1 MASNAKKPAKK
12 PAKRRV
18 QPGSSGRVTPKGGPA
33 AAKAAART
41 APEASGRYTPPVPK
55 ELKVSPWWIPA
66 LVFGLLI
73 LGTLIIVL
81 NYVEL
86 LPTWGFLPDG
96 TSNAW
101 LLTGLLCILGGVMTA
116 TQWH

>member
-1 MASNAKKPAKK
+1 MASNAKK

-18 QPGSSGRVTPKGGPA
+18 QPGTSGRVTPKGGHGAGGSGAGKGTPA
-33 AAKAAART
+33 A
-41 APEASGRYTPPVPK
+41 SSRYTPPVPK

-66 LVFGLLI
+66 LVLGFLAI
-73 LGTLIIVL
+73 GTLIIIL

-86 LPTWGFLPDG
+86 LPTWGFLPDD
-96 TSNAW
+96 TSNVW
-101 LLTGLLCILGGVMTA
+101 LLVGLGLILAGIVVA